1 MAKTPQKDPSTRL
14 WASKFIAGTYKKH
27 FWGKD
32 YEYQSFLP
40 SPVNQPY
47 EWKDKRIPVLIEEA
61 IRLVGELNA
70 YSILVPDVDFF
81 IQMHVRNEAVKS
93 SRIEGTRTGMDEA
106 ILPEEEVA
114 PEKRDDWT
122 EVQNYIKAMNH
133 AIARLPELPICMRL
147 LQEAHETLLTGVRG
161 EHKQPGEIRKSQ
173 NWIGGTSIQTAGFI
187 PPHPEDLSEALNDLE
202 FFWHNKGLNMP
213 HLIKMAISHYQFET
227 IHPLNDG
234 NGRIGRMLIGL
245 HLIELGILRKPT
257 LYLSD
262 FFERNKGGYYD
273 ALTFVRERNDLDQ
286 WIVFFLSAVIETAKK
301 GADTFEKIIA
311 LKTRYEKQI
320 IALGRR
326 GRPGHKLL
334 LQLFRT
340 PALKIAD
347 ASKYLDASINA
358 AGNLIKEMEKIGI
371 LKEITG
377 FSRNRVFVLHEYLDL
392 FKR

>member
-1 MAKTPQKDPSTRL
+1 MKNSQNKQ
-14 WASKFIAGTYKKH
+14 FIAGNYKNQ
-27 FWGKD
+27 FYGKE
-32 YEYQSFLP
+32 YEYQSFVP

-47 EWKDKRIPVLIEEA
+47 EWKDKRIPVLLEEA
-61 IRLVGELNA
+61 VRLVGELNA

-93 SRIEGTRTGMDEA
+93 SRIEGTHTGMDEA
-106 ILPEEEVA
+106 VLPEEEIN

-147 LQEAHETLLTGVRG
+147 LQEAHRILLSDVRG
-161 EHKQPGEIRKSQ
+161 EQRQPGEVRTAQ
-173 NWIGGTSIQTAGFI
+173 NWIGPSIQSAVFI
-187 PPHPEDLSEALNDLE
+187 PPHPDDLPEALKDLE

-227 IHPLNDG
+227 IHPFNDG
-234 NGRIGRMLIGL
+234 NGRIGRMLITL

-262 FFERNKGGYYD
+262 FFERKKSKYYD
-273 ALTFVRERNDLDQ
+273 ALTFVRERNDMDQ
-286 WIVFFLSAVIETAKK
+286 WLVFFLSAVIETAKK
-301 GADTFEKIIA
+301 GTTTFEEIIE
-311 LKTRYEKQI
+311 LRKRYEKKI
-320 IALGRR
+320 MTFGRR
-326 GRPGHKLL
+326 AKLAHELL
-334 LQLFRT
+334 LKLFSEPAVSVTRIEKQLTISTSSANRL
-340 PALKIAD
+340 ANDL
-347 ASKYLDASINA
+347 
-358 AGNLIKEMEKIGI
+358 ERVGI

-377 FSRNRVFVLHEYLDL
+377 FSRNRVFILHEYIEL

>member
-1 MAKTPQKDPSTRL
+1 MTNNAQQSNT
-14 WASKFIAGTYKKH
+14 FIAGTYKKH
-27 FWGKD
+27 FFGKN

-40 SPVNQPY
+40 SPVNRLY
-47 EWKDKRIPVLIEEA
+47 EWQDKRIPVLLEEA

-106 ILPEEEVA
+106 ILPEEEIA

-122 EVQNYIKAMNH
+122 EVQNYIKAMNTS
-133 AIARLPELPICMRL
+133 IGRLNELPISMRL
-147 LQEAHETLLTGVRG
+147 LQGAHKILLSGVRG
-161 EHKQPGEIRKSQ
+161 EHKQPGEVRSAQ
-173 NWIGGTSIQTAGFI
+173 NWIGGTSIQTAAFI
-187 PPHPEDLSEALNDLE
+187 PPHPEDIPEVLKDLE

-227 IHPLNDG
+227 IHPFNDG

-262 FFERNKGGYYD
+262 FFEKNKSSYYD
-273 ALTFVRERNDLDQ
+273 ALTFVRERDDLDQ
-286 WIVFFLSAVIETAKK
+286 WVVFFLSAVSETAKK
-301 GADTFEKIIA
+301 SKDTFEKIIDLRA
-311 LKTRYEKQI
+311 RYEKQI
-320 IALGRR
+320 MELGRR
-326 GRPGHKLL
+326 AKLAHKVLI
-334 LQLFRT
+334 QSFSM
-340 PALKIAD
+340 PAFKVAD
-347 ASKYLDASINA
+347 ASKYLNASNTA
-358 AGNLIKEMEKIGI
+358 TNTLVAEMERVGI

-377 FSRNRVFVLHEYLDL
+377 FSRNRIFVLHEYVEL

>member
-1 MAKTPQKDPSTRL
+1 L
-14 WASKFIAGTYKKH
+14 
-27 FWGKD
+27 
-32 YEYQSFLP
+32 L
-40 SPVNQPY
+40 
-47 EWKDKRIPVLIEEA
+47 EEA

-133 AIARLPELPICMRL
+133 AISRLSEFPISMRL
-147 LQEAHETLLTGVRG
+147 LQETHEILLSGVRG

-173 NWIGGTSIQTAGFI
+173 NWIGGTSIQTAAFI
-187 PPHPEDLSEALNDLE
+187 PPHPNELPEALKDLE
-202 FFWHNKGLNMP
+202 LFWHNKGLNMP

-227 IHPLNDG
+227 IHPFNDG
-234 NGRIGRMLIGL
+234 NGRIGRMLIAL
-245 HLIELGILRKPT
+245 HLMELGILRKPT

-262 FFERNKGGYYD
+262 FFERNKGVYYD
-273 ALTFVRERNDLDQ
+273 ALTFVRQRNDLDQ
-286 WIVFFLSAVIETAKK
+286 WVVFFLSAVIETARK

-311 LKTRYEKQI
+311 LRTRYEKQI

-326 GRPGHKLL
+326 AKLGHKLL
-334 LQLFRT
+334 NQLFST
-340 PALKIAD
+340 PAFRVVD
-347 ASKYLDASINA
+347 AVKYLNASVTATNT
-358 AGNLIKEMEKIGI
+358 LVKEMEEIGI

-377 FSRNRVFVLHEYLDL
+377 FSRNRVFVLHEYTDL

>member
-1 MAKTPQKDPSTRL
+1 MANKPQRNQ
-14 WASKFIAGTYKKH
+14 FIAGTHKKH

-40 SPVNQPY
+40 SPVNHSY
-47 EWKDKRIPVLIEEA
+47 EWKDKRIPVLLEEA

-106 ILPEEEVA
+106 VLPEEEIS

-122 EVQNYIKAMNH
+122 EVQNYIKAMNTS
-133 AIARLPELPICMRL
+133 IARLNELPISMRL
-147 LQEAHETLLTGVRG
+147 LQEAHKILLSGVRG
-161 EHKQPGEIRKSQ
+161 EHKQPGEVRTAQ
-173 NWIGGTSIQTAGFI
+173 NWIGGTSIQTAAFI
-187 PPHPEDLSEALNDLE
+187 PPHPEDMPEALKDLE

-227 IHPLNDG
+227 IHPFNDG

-245 HLIELGILRKPT
+245 HLIELGILKKPT

-262 FFERNKGGYYD
+262 FFERNKGVYYD

-286 WIVFFLSAVIETAKK
+286 WIIFFLSAVIETAKK
-301 GADTFEKIIA
+301 SKDTFEKIIDLRA
-311 LKTRYEKQI
+311 RYEKQI
-320 IALGRR
+320 MEFGRR
-326 GRPGHKLL
+326 AKLAHRLL
-334 LQLFRT
+334 LQSFSM
-340 PALKIAD
+340 PAFKVSN
-347 ASKYLDASINA
+347 ASKYLGASNTA
-358 AGNLIKEMEKIGI
+358 TNTLVGEMERVGI
-371 LKEITG
+371 LKEVTG
-377 FSRNRVFVLHEYLDL
+377 FSRNRIFVLHEYLDL

>member
-1 MAKTPQKDPSTRL
+1 MTNKPQQNQ
-14 WASKFIAGTYKKH
+14 FIAGTHKKH

-40 SPVNQPY
+40 SPVNRPY
-47 EWKDKRIPVLIEEA
+47 EWKDKRIPVLLEEA

-106 ILPEEEVA
+106 VLPEEEIS

-122 EVQNYIKAMNH
+122 EVQNYIKAMNTS
-133 AIARLPELPICMRL
+133 IARLNELPISMRL
-147 LQEAHETLLTGVRG
+147 LQGAHKILLSGVRG
-161 EHKQPGEIRKSQ
+161 EHKQPGEVRTGQ
-173 NWIGGTSIQTAGFI
+173 NWIGGTSIQTAAFI
-187 PPHPEDLSEALNDLE
+187 PPHPEDMGEVLKDME

-227 IHPLNDG
+227 IHPFNDG

-262 FFERNKGGYYD
+262 FFERNKGAYYD

-286 WIVFFLSAVIETAKK
+286 WVVFFLSAVIETAKK
-301 GADTFEKIIA
+301 GKDTFEKIIDLRA
-311 LKTRYEKQI
+311 RYDKQI
-320 IALGRR
+320 MELGRR
-326 GRPGHKLL
+326 AKLAHKLL
-334 LQLFRT
+334 LQSFSM
-340 PALKIAD
+340 PAFKVSD
-347 ASKYLDASINA
+347 ASKYLNASNTA
-358 AGNLIKEMEKIGI
+358 TNTLVGEMESVGI
-371 LKEITG
+371 LKEVTG
-377 FSRNRVFVLHEYLDL
+377 FSRNRIFVLHEYLDL